1 VVGHSQGEIAAA
13 CVSGALT
20 LDDAARI
27 VALRSQALK
36 ALAGLGGMSAVAAPR
51 AWVQERLQQWPGRL
65 STAAVNGPASVVI
78 SGDDEALEEFAAAAA
93 ADGVRVRRVKVDYAS
108 HSHHVERIRERL
120 LADTAGIAPRE
131 AAVTFHSTVTGTA
144 LDTRTLDGSYW
155 YDNLRSQVRF
165 ADVVDTLMRE
175 RGGVFVEVSPHP
187 VLQVAMEEAADTLA
201 APPLLASTLHRRDG
215 SAGKVLAS
223 LAELHVRGVPVNW
236 RTAFAG
242 HRPRTLALPT
252 YPFQRRRYWLTAPD
266 GPDGPDTPAATAPG
280 PETRTA
286 DLTSQA
292 AVLALVCA
300 ETAALLGVKDTGIT
314 GADIARRAEDT
325 FKDLGFDSA
334 MAVGLRSRLAAAGG
348 LRLPATV
355 AFTYPTA
362 HTLARHLFSL
372 LEPQAPAAPRPDPEP
387 RAAPDAQDAQG
398 VLGGPGSGS
407 DDDLYA
413 LIERGYV

>member
-1 VVGHSQGEIAAA
+1 
-13 CVSGALT
+13 
-20 LDDAARI
+20 
-27 VALRSQALK
+27 
-36 ALAGLGGMSAVAAPR
+36 M
-51 AWVQERLQQWPGRL
+51 
-65 STAAVNGPASVVI
+65 VI
-78 SGDDEALEEFAAAAA
+78 SGDDEALDQFAAEAA

-131 AAVTFHSTVTGTA
+131 AAVTFHSTVTATA

-175 RGGVFVEVSPHP
+175 PGAVFVEVSPHP
-187 VLQVAMEEAADTLA
+187 VLQVAMEEAADTLV

-215 SAGKVLAS
+215 SAATVLAS

-236 RTAFAG
+236 TPAFAG
-242 HRPRTLALPT
+242 HRPRTVPLPS

-266 GPDGPDTPAATAPG
+266 GPDGPGIPAAAAPAPG
-280 PETRTA
+280 TRTA

-300 ETAALLGVKDTGIT
+300 ETAALLGVKDAGIT
-314 GADIARRAEDT
+314 GADIAARPEDT
-325 FKDLGFDSA
+325 FKALGFDSA
-334 MAVGLRSRLAAAGG
+334 MAVGLREQARRGGGPAPARPPSRS
-348 LRLPATV
+348 
-355 AFTYPTA
+355 PTPPRTRSPVTSSPCCSRRRPPPRGRTRSRRMA
-362 HTLARHLFSL
+362 EETR
-372 LEPQAPAAPRPDPEP
+372 QAPDVPDVP
-387 RAAPDAQDAQG
+387 
-398 VLGGPGSGS
+398 GGPQSGS